1 MKIVI
6 NYMSCFFRGKLK
18 IVLKDVAKQSAQQK
32 TKKSGK
38 KKQQPGSKKQS
49 SKNKC
54 VTKYKK
60 NRKNPKRRRGKVLIL
75 YQQVN
80 STMNQIHQLKK

>member
-18 IVLKDVAKQSAQQK
+18 IILKDVAKQSAQQK

-49 SKNKC
+49 PKNKC
-54 VTKYKK
+54 
-60 NRKNPKRRRGKVLIL
+60 NEI
-75 YQQVN
+75 
-80 STMNQIHQLKK
+80 

>member
-6 NYMSCFFRGKLK
+6 NYMSCFFRVKLK

-38 KKQQPGSKKQS
+38 KKTTTRFQEAKSEE
-49 SKNKC
+49 
-54 VTKYKK
+54 
-60 NRKNPKRRRGKVLIL
+60 
-75 YQQVN
+75 QVCN
-80 STMNQIHQLKK
+80 EI

>member
-6 NYMSCFFRGKLK
+6 NYMSHFFRGKLK

-38 KKQQPGSKKQS
+38 KKQQPGSKK
-49 SKNKC
+49 K
-54 VTKYKK
+54 V
-60 NRKNPKRRRGKVLIL
+60 RRTSV
-75 YQQVN
+75 
-80 STMNQIHQLKK
+80 

>member
-6 NYMSCFFRGKLK
+6 NCISRLFRGKLK

-32 TKKSGK
+32 RKKSGK

-49 SKNKC
+49 PKNKC

-60 NRKNPKRRRGKVLIL
+60 KQKKPKKKKGKVLIL

-80 STMNQIHQLKK
+80 STMNQIRQLKK

>member
-6 NYMSCFFRGKLK
+6 NYMSRFFRGKLK

-38 KKQQPGSKKQS
+38 KNNNQVPRSK
-49 SKNKC
+49 
-54 VTKYKK
+54 V
-60 NRKNPKRRRGKVLIL
+60 RRTSV
-75 YQQVN
+75 
-80 STMNQIHQLKK
+80 

>member
-6 NYMSCFFRGKLK
+6 NCMSCFFRGKLK

-49 SKNKC
+49 PKNKC
-54 VTKYKK
+54 VMKYKK
-60 NRKNPKRRRGKVLIL
+60 KQKEPKKKKGKVLIL

-80 STMNQIHQLKK
+80 LTMNQIHQLKK

>member
-6 NYMSCFFRGKLK
+6 NYMSHFFRGKLK
-18 IVLKDVAKQSAQQK
+18 IVLKDVAKQSSQQK

-38 KKQQPGSKKQS
+38 IKQQPGSKKQS
-49 SKNKC
+49 PKNKC

-60 NRKNPKRRRGKVLIL
+60 KTERTQKEEGEKC
-75 YQQVN
+75 
-80 STMNQIHQLKK
+80 

>member
-6 NYMSCFFRGKLK
+6 NYMSHFFRGKLK

-49 SKNKC
+49 PKNKC
-54 VTKYKK
+54 VMKYKK
-60 NRKNPKRRRGKVLIL
+60 KTERTQKEEGEKC
-75 YQQVN
+75 
-80 STMNQIHQLKK
+80 

>member
-6 NYMSCFFRGKLK
+6 NYMSRFSGKTK

-38 KKQQPGSKKQS
+38 INNNQVPRSK
-49 SKNKC
+49 
-54 VTKYKK
+54 V
-60 NRKNPKRRRGKVLIL
+60 
-75 YQQVN
+75 
-80 STMNQIHQLKK
+80 